1 LKRKLIIILGVV
13 FVLLMTVTLIIHV
26 MHDNDSG
33 RRVAIG
39 GIIVSA
45 LPMMLLFLK
54 NNPFNIPIIMG
65 YYVFLFCAT
74 FLGATLHFYVMFK
87 WWDMALHFYA
97 GLYAGFIGI
106 TLYKLFIPQEVRK
119 DVSRW
124 ILFLFVLSLGTLAN
138 TLWEIYEFTGD
149 QTVTHTMQKGGNT
162 DTMYDL
168 LFGIT
173 GGLLAAIYETKRY
186 ENQEGKANR

>member
-1 LKRKLIIILGVV
+1 MKRKLIIILGVV
-13 FVLLMTVTLIIHV
+13 FILLMTITLIIHLI
-26 MHDNDSG
+26 HDNDSG

-45 LPMMLLFLK
+45 LPMLLLFLK
-54 NNPFNIPIIMG
+54 KNTFPIPVIIG

-87 WWDMALHFYA
+87 WWDVVLHCYA
-97 GLYAGFIGI
+97 GLFAGFIGI
-106 TLYKLFIPQEVRK
+106 TLYKLFIPQEMQK

-124 ILFLFVLSLGTLAN
+124 ILFLFVLSLGTFVSV
-138 TLWEIYEFTGD
+138 LWEIYEFVGD

-168 LFGIT
+168 IVGIA
-173 GGLLAAIYETKRY
+173 GALLAAIYASSQ
-186 ENQEGKANR
+186 NQKV

>member
-1 LKRKLIIILGVV
+1 MKRKLIIILGAI
-13 FVLLMTVTLIIHV
+13 FVLLMTVALIIHI

-74 FLGATLHFYVMFK
+74 FLGATLHFYVTFK

-97 GLYAGFIGI
+97 GLFTGFIGI
-106 TLYKLFIPQEVRK
+106 ALYKLFIPPEVRK
-119 DVSRW
+119 DVSCW
-124 ILFLFVLSLGTLAN
+124 ILFLFVLSLGTFAN
-138 TLWEIYEFTGD
+138 ALWEIYEFAGD
-149 QTVTHTMQKGGNT
+149 QTVTRTMQKGGNT
-162 DTMYDL
+162 DTMGDL
-168 LFGIT
+168 LFGIA
-173 GGLLAAIYETKRY
+173 GGLLAAIYASSQK
-186 ENQEGKANR
+186 QKV